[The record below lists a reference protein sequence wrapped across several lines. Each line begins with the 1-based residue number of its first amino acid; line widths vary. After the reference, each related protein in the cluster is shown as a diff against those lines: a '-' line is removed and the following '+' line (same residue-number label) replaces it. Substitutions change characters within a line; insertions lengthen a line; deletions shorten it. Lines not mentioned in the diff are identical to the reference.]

1 MDLQQLSLEAE
12 VVEEVVHLLRMEVQ
26 VVLVV
31 EQMEHLV
38 EQVPLETMEQQT
50 PVVVVAEE
58 MMMLMVVLED
68 QV

>member
-1 MDLQQLSLEAE
+1 MDRQQLSLEAE

-31 EQMEHLV
+31 EQMEHLE
-38 EQVPLETMEQQT
+38 EQVPLEIMEQQT

-58 MMMLMVVLED
+58 MMTLMVVLED